1 MVRAAVLAVGLVLT
15 ASSAEAQGGW
25 APFDVWV
32 RAPRD
37 PAARVL
43 GSRFDS
49 RFHSAVPSDLADPNA
64 IVSREVRVSGAFA
77 RVFETS
83 FERVANAIAWGAA
96 DRWRVLPLRREWAVY
111 RSFEATRVEELSPQA
126 EARVSS
132 YDRWYVS
139 AVVYGHLVEARFMG
153 RPERRHVVHSGQPL
167 SLPLP
172 SSIPAL
178 LREGYE
184 QAWIDVVGYANRPR
198 RPVSL
203 PTDAAV
209 WSSLLQ
215 RADPEPILMRLSLV
229 PHDFEPG
236 DNLGYAVRVSVE
248 HVRAPPHRG
257 RSGVPR
263 LEVTAIDR
271 GIHYVPF
278 FSSPAPPG
286 VLEWDLSSEPASRR
300 VVCERLL
307 VHRTSGFAIDIL
319 DNDVC
324 HERDLDRG
332 RCRIARVLVTRPVL
346 SRALAR
352 PGGRLELIDRT
363 NDASITIRVER
374 AELCAGCPNLTAEP
388 R

>member
-1 MVRAAVLAVGLVLT
+1 MVRAAVLAIGLVLT

-49 RFHSAVPSDLADPNA
+49 RFHSAVPSDLVDPNA
-64 IVSREVRVSGAFA
+64 IVTREVRVSGAFA

-83 FERVANAIAWGAA
+83 FERVVNAIAWDAA
-96 DRWRVLPLRREWAVY
+96 DRWRLPQREWAVY
-111 RSFEATRVEELSPQA
+111 RSFEATRVEALSPQA
-126 EARVSS
+126 EVRVSS

-139 AVVYGHLVEARFMG
+139 AIAYGHLVEARFMG
-153 RPERRHVVHSGQPL
+153 RPERRHELNRGQPL

-184 QAWIDVVGYANRPR
+184 QAWIDVVGYAHRPR

-203 PTDAAV
+203 PSDAAV

-215 RADPEPILMRLSLV
+215 RADPEPILMRLSWA
-229 PHDFEPG
+229 PQDIEP
-236 DNLGYAVRVSVE
+236 DDDLGYAVRVSVE
-248 HVRAPPHRG
+248 HVRAPAHRG

-263 LEVTAIDR
+263 LEVTAID
-271 GIHYVPF
+271 GGVHYVPF
-278 FSSPAPPG
+278 FSSRAPPG

-300 VVCERLL
+300 VVGERLL

-319 DNDVC
+319 DHDVC